1 MGAHYRNG
9 FGCSGSW
16 LLLCCIYALKLN
28 RTTALMPPGETD
40 WFYTYR
46 AVAEGAFEKYP
57 FGNTNTGNLEGV
69 MWYLGNEVVTMYTE
83 GTRCPRKFN
92 ISKIKRF
99 KIRTKATPSLLAKG
113 MHFGARFA
121 FDFGKCM
128 GRCFSNNLCTGHE
141 DCEYH
146 YAKFGYNPGCNNF
159 WDRSVYPDYETSAPN
174 GIWYSFP
181 LEGRCAHPTG
191 ADNCTWNYEEAGE
204 ITLAELEQSIG
215 GNGNCCNGICSGFW
229 DGVLQPAKT
238 QWRTQLAL
246 DMFARKYPTEE
257 AWKLPEPVCD
267 FHPGEW
273 YSPDTWPRTSPWM
286 TTTLPINV

>member
-174 GIWYSFP
+174 GIWYALP
-181 LEGRCAHPTG
+181 LQGRCDYPTG
-191 ADNCTWNYEEAGE
+191 ADDCTWSYEEAGE
-204 ITLAELEQSIG
+204 VTLAELEESVG
-215 GNGNCCNGICSGFW
+215 GMGNCCDNRCSGFW
-229 DGVLQPAKT
+229 DAVLDSWKT
-238 QWRTQLAL
+238 RWRTQLTL
-246 DMFARKYPTEE
+246 DMFAKKYPTNGQIRVKE
-257 AWKLPEPVCD
+257 ATCD
-267 FHPGEW
+267 FHPWEW
-273 YSPDTWPRTSPWM
+273 YGTDNWPRRDPWAKP
-286 TTTLPINV
+286 TTV